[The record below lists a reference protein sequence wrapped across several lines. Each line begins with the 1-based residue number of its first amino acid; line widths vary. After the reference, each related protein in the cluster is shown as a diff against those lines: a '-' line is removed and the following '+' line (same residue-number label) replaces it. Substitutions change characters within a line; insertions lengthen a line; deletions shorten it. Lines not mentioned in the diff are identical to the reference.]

1 MSKTMNFKFELH
13 TTISEPL
20 HIIVDS
26 NNTTMKE
33 LYEQLYG
40 QIERS
45 TAFNREDIVDIFAQ
59 DTLSLGILSIPSS
72 NELVKDFIPMHRDY
86 FPFGL
91 VMKDTYKLYAI
102 DRMYSIRLKPPLLS
116 QPLQKRELKTN
127 HMGGFIQAVKQLFS
141 YK

>member
-1 MSKTMNFKFELH
+1 MTNTMNFKFELH

-26 NNTTMKE
+26 SNTTMKE
-33 LYEQLYG
+33 LYEQLYE

-59 DTLSLGILSIPSS
+59 DTLSIGILSIPSS
-72 NELVKDFIPMHRDY
+72 NQLVKDFIPMNRNY

-91 VMKDTYKLYAI
+91 VSKNTYKLYAI
-102 DRMYSIRLKPPLLS
+102 DRMYSIRLKPP
-116 QPLQKRELKTN
+116 PLQKRELKTN
-127 HMGGFIQAVKQLFS
+127 HMGGFIQAAKQLFS